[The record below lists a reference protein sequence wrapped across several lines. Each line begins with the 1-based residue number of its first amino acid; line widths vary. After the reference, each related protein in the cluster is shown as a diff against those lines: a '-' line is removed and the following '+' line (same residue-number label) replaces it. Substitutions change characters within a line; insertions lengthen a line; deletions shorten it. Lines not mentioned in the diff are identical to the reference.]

1 MTDGREHMNGT
12 TAPWASESPFL
23 SDGGAGGVQTA
34 RAPTQESFALDSPFL
49 SGFSANG
56 STAVRTPQAEAFSDM
71 LEALHDE
78 SLGEA
83 LAAVADETSA
93 LSETPLYEGEAPAKH
108 RQRQQQIAQAYL
120 DQLGSRAQASLQQ
133 LRDRTAGTDL
143 AAMSEAGLSEY
154 LEGFTPDLAGGSPA
168 AEQFL
173 GSIWKRAKKA
183 IGAAAK
189 LAKKGITA
197 VAGMLPHTWLLNK
210 LIGLV
215 PMLLKRV
222 LRLAIDRLPVSLQP
236 IAKQLA
242 ARFLKTEVSE
252 SEDEGEHDEAASA
265 DARMLATEFDTLVA
279 GYAVEGEEFDRA
291 VNMEALME
299 DRTSAIA
306 RDALRELDGARSV
319 FVSQLSRSD
328 EGEDP
333 MPAVEQFVPAILAA
347 LKLGVRIIGRPK
359 IVRFLSGHLSRL
371 IRPYIGPD
379 NARTLSGALVDA
391 GMKLVHLE
399 AESESDAA
407 TRVAGET
414 IAATLEDTVA
424 RLAQSLPASEWES
437 ETMLEAYTRDA
448 LESAVAAN
456 FPDNTVR
463 SELHEAG
470 EVKGVWRRPR
480 GQRYKKYTRIPSIV
494 LTPQIARAI
503 PSFRGVPLRS
513 ILRDRYGIVGP
524 IRVHVHLY
532 EAVPGTMPGAITRA
546 ESQPGGPESTA
557 ASPSAASTGTPADAS
572 SSASSSASSA
582 GDAAAGGAEPASESE
597 FHPLTEAAAGLLLRE
612 PGLGRDVSERFLET
626 PQSMAVGQRFYRLSI
641 EGGRPRSAAQSGR
654 IRRVRAHFDLRRGVV
669 SVRIFFSEAAA
680 QEIAQAFRRK
690 APPGVILN
698 LFRRV
703 FTTRDRAQAEGEAD
717 TLHVSSESQ
726 SESAD
731 EVSRRVRRRMPAS
744 LRRLW
749 QRSVVKAI
757 ATELERRYA
766 QLASQFDTA
775 ANARADG
782 VTVRITLRGVPWL
795 SAVRRLASRTLAT
808 REDEDTTHESVS
820 THEMEAAPGYLA

>member
-1 MTDGREHMNGT
+1 MTDGREQLNGSS
-12 TAPWASESPFL
+12 ALWASESPFL
-23 SDGGAGGVQTA
+23 SDGGAGGAHTA
-34 RAPTQESFALDSPFL
+34 TAPRQESFALDSPFL

-56 STAVRTPQAEAFSDM
+56 RAGVRTPQGEAFRDM

-83 LAAVADETSA
+83 LAAVADETA
-93 LSETPLYEGEAPAKH
+93 VLSETPLFEGEAPARH
-108 RQRQQQIAQAYL
+108 RHRQQQIAQAYL
-120 DQLGSRAQASLQQ
+120 DQLGTRAQSALQH
-133 LRDRTAGTDL
+133 LRDGTAGKDL
-143 AAMSEAGLSEY
+143 AGMSEAGLSEY
-154 LEGFTPDLAGGSPA
+154 LEGFTPDVTGGSPA

-173 GSIWKRAKKA
+173 GSIWKRAKNA
-183 IGAAAK
+183 IGAAAR
-189 LAKKGITA
+189 LARKGITA

-222 LRLAIDRLPVSLQP
+222 LRLAIDRLPVTLQP

-252 SEDEGEHDEAASA
+252 SEDEADSEEGASA

-291 VNMEALME
+291 VNMEAMME
-299 DRTSAIA
+299 DRTSASA
-306 RDALRELDGARSV
+306 RDALRDLDAARSV
-319 FVSQLSRSD
+319 FVARLARSD

-333 MPAVEQFVPAILAA
+333 MPAVEQFVPVILAA

-359 IVRFLSGHLSRL
+359 IVRFLSGHLARL

-391 GMKLVHLE
+391 GLKLVQLE
-399 AESESDAA
+399 AESEADAA
-407 TRVAGET
+407 SRVAGET
-414 IAATLEDTVA
+414 IASTLEDTVA
-424 RLAQSLPASEWES
+424 RLAQTLPASEWES
-437 ETMLEAYTRDA
+437 ETMLEAYSRDA

-463 SELHEAG
+463 TELHEAG
-470 EVKGVWRRPR
+470 ELKGVWRRPR
-480 GQRYKKYTRIPSIV
+480 GQRYKMYTRVPSIV

-557 ASPSAASTGTPADAS
+557 PTPSSAPADALATAGPGTNAGVPAAE
-572 SSASSSASSA
+572 SAN
-582 GDAAAGGAEPASESE
+582 ESE
-597 FHPLTEAAAGLLLRE
+597 FHPLTEATAGLLLRE
-612 PGLGRDVSERFLET
+612 PGLGRNVPDRFLET
-626 PQSMAVGQRFYRLSI
+626 PHSLAVGQRFYRLSI
-641 EGGRPRSAAQSGR
+641 EGGGTRSPAQRGR
-654 IRRVRAHFDLRRGVV
+654 TRHVRAHFDLRRGVV
-669 SVRIFFSEAAA
+669 SVRIFYSEAAA

-690 APPGVILN
+690 APPGVLLN

-703 FTTRDRAQAEGEAD
+703 FASHDRVQAEGELDA
-717 TLHVSSESQ
+717 LRVSSESEA
-726 SESAD
+726 ESAD
-731 EVSRRVRRRMPAS
+731 EVSRRVRRRMTGS
-744 LRRLW
+744 LRRVW
-749 QRSVVKAI
+749 QHSVVKVI
-757 ATELERRYA
+757 ASELERRYE
-766 QLASQFDTA
+766 QLAAQFDAA

-795 SAVRRLASRTLAT
+795 AAVRRLASRTGAMH
-808 REDEDTTHESVS
+808 EDEDTTRESVA
-820 THEMEAAPGYLA
+820 THEMEALPGYSA